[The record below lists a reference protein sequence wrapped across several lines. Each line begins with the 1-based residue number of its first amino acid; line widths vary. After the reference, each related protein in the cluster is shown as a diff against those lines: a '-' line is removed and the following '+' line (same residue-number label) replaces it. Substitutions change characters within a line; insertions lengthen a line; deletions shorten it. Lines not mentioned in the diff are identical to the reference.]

1 MGVIVRSANVSGMQP
16 IEVKIKNGS
25 LVNVKILGNN
35 GNGKYTGMVAG
46 ARVNITSHRILNNGD
61 IFKAK
66 IFVKD
71 GTVFLSPVDGK
82 ENDVR
87 IDNFPLKMVSDSQ
100 VFSFFKN
107 LGLPSDFVMLNIFQM
122 MKQLQMKFDISLFSR
137 LHNIA
142 LRFNGKEKNAAE
154 ILMLLAD
161 KGINVSEKELLDFL
175 GLIDVRNYNQE
186 DLNNFSGGDN
196 EKKLKNLVNKINC
209 KNGGWFI
216 IPFFIEDCSKEI
228 YGDSYFDAN
237 GEKIVGE
244 NYCEYI
250 NSKEDLRILSKN
262 DEKDNEN
269 DIDIER
275 KTIGNGNIR
284 ILVDKNEKLQLLNVT
299 CHCKK
304 TVFYCGLEYKNGYCS
319 KIKMNIEDLDKT
331 GRENE
336 SFEEFQEEKILENY
350 KQTILNLQK
359 RIDNLYNEGKI
370 KNKITVEWAHKED
383 LQGFS
388 CENEEFFSINQ
399 KI

>member
-46 ARVNITSHRILNNGD
+46 ARVNITSHRILNSGD

-216 IPFFIEDCSKEI
+216 IPFFIEDCSKEF

-250 NSKEDLRILSKN
+250 NRKEDLRILSKN

-299 CHCKK
+299 GHCKNK
-304 TVFYCGLEYKNGYCS
+304 VFCCGLEYKNGYCS

-370 KNKITVEWAHKED
+370 KNKIIVEWAHKED